1 MIRVH
6 VFCEGQTEETFV
18 NEVLKDHFSTME
30 IWSTPIVIRTSKQSK
45 GGAVSYGKIKRQIEQ
60 KCKEDQ
66 SAWITTLLDFYG
78 LPSGFPGMQIP
89 HNNSLEKVQTIVSEF
104 KRDIDQ
110 LNFIP
115 NLVLHEFEGLL
126 FSDPVAF
133 SKYFN
138 EAEIVEKLMA
148 IRQQFDSPEQINDG
162 QQTAPSKRIL
172 SLCDRYEKV
181 LHGTLIALD
190 IGLATMRR
198 ECPFFDGWIKT
209 LENLPR

>member
-1 MIRVH
+1 
-6 VFCEGQTEETFV
+6 
-18 NEVLKDHFSTME
+18 
-30 IWSTPIVIRTSKQSK
+30 
-45 GGAVSYGKIKRQIEQ
+45 
-60 KCKEDQ
+60 
-66 SAWITTLLDFYG
+66 
-78 LPSGFPGMQIP
+78 MQIP